1 MRRTGSTVDLV
12 ELKAIRQEDVGSTR
26 VVLLSRPHRRN
37 AWTGRMHTEYRW
49 ALQQAD
55 EDPSVKAIVVT
66 GDPEGRAF
74 CVGAD
79 AAALEGHAER
89 GGYDPGTP
97 DDLPMPGYGVHPAFD
112 ADFAWHFGLAKP
124 VVAAI
129 NGAAAGIGLVVACFA
144 DLRFA
149 AAGSKLTTAYG
160 KLGLPAE
167 YGLSWLLPRM
177 IGLGRAND
185 LLLTSRVVL
194 AEEARDLGLV
204 NEVVSP
210 DELLPRVHGWI
221 EEFLGPVARSS
232 LAAAKRQVYTD
243 LHRDAASAIDEATRL
258 LDVHTAGPDY
268 AEGVAALTQRR
279 PPNFP

>member
-124 VVAAI
+124 VAAAI

-232 LAAAKRQVYTD
+232 LTAAKRQVYTD

>member
-112 ADFAWHFGLAKP
+112 ADFAWHFGLTKP

>member
-232 LAAAKRQVYTD
+232 LTAAKRQVYTD

-268 AEGVAALTQRR
+268 AEGAAALTQRR

>member
-1 MRRTGSTVDLV
+1 MRRTRSTVDLV

-112 ADFAWHFGLAKP
+112 ADFAWHFGLTKP

>member
-204 NEVVSP
+204 NEVVAP

>member
-232 LAAAKRQVYTD
+232 LTAAKRQVYTD
-243 LHRDAASAIDEATRL
+243 LHRDAASAIAEATRL
-258 LDVHTAGPDY
+258 LDVHTAGPDH

-279 PPNFP
+279 PPSFP

>member
-26 VVLLSRPHRRN
+26 VVLLARPHRRN

-232 LAAAKRQVYTD
+232 LTAAKRQVYTD

>member
-1 MRRTGSTVDLV
+1 MRRATSTVDSV

-49 ALQQAD
+49 ALQRAE
-55 EDPSVKAIVVT
+55 EDPSVKVIVVT

-79 AAALEGHAER
+79 AGALVGHAER

-97 DDLPMPGYGVHPAFD
+97 DDLAMPGYGVHPAFD
-112 ADFAWHFGLAKP
+112 ADFAWHFGLTKP
-124 VVAAI
+124 VIAAI
-129 NGAAAGIGLVVACFA
+129 NGAAAGVGLVVACFA

-185 LLLTSRVVL
+185 LLFTSRVVL

-204 NEVVSP
+204 NEVVAP

-221 EEFLGPVARSS
+221 QEFLGPVARSS

-243 LHRDAASAIDEATRL
+243 LHRDAASAIEEATRL

>member
-1 MRRTGSTVDLV
+1 M

-112 ADFAWHFGLAKP
+112 ADFAWHFGLTKP

-210 DELLPRVHGWI
+210 DGLLPRVHGWI

>member
-79 AAALEGHAER
+79 VAALEGHAER

-112 ADFAWHFGLAKP
+112 ADFAWHFGLTKP

-210 DELLPRVHGWI
+210 DGLLPRVHGWI

-232 LAAAKRQVYTD
+232 LTAAKRQVYTD

>member
-232 LAAAKRQVYTD
+232 LTAAKRQVYTD

>member
-232 LAAAKRQVYTD
+232 LTAAKRQVYTD

-279 PPNFP
+279 PPSFP

>member
-1 MRRTGSTVDLV
+1 M
-12 ELKAIRQEDVGSTR
+12 ELKAIRCEDVGTTR

-49 ALQQAD
+49 TLEQAEAD
-55 EDPSVKAIVVT
+55 DAVKVVLVT
-66 GDPEGRAF
+66 GDPEGGAF
-74 CVGAD
+74 SVGAD
-79 AAALEGHAER
+79 SGALEGHAER

-112 ADFAWHFGLAKP
+112 ADFAWHFGLTKP

-129 NGAAAGIGLVVACFA
+129 NGAAAGVGLVVACFA

-149 AAGSKLTTAYG
+149 ASGSKLTTAFG

-167 YGLSWLLPRM
+167 YGLSWLLPRL

-185 LLLTSRVVL
+185 LLLTSRVVSSD
-194 AEEARDLGLV
+194 EAHGMGLV
-204 NEVVSP
+204 NGLFDDVLAGTLAWV
-210 DELLPRVHGWI
+210 

-232 LAAAKRQVYTD
+232 LAATRRQVYLD
-243 LHRDAASAIDEATRL
+243 LHRDAASSVEDSLARFDAHMGSDEYL
-258 LDVHTAGPDY
+258 
-268 AEGVAALTQRR
+268 EGVRALNEKRR
-279 PPNFP
+279 PEFP